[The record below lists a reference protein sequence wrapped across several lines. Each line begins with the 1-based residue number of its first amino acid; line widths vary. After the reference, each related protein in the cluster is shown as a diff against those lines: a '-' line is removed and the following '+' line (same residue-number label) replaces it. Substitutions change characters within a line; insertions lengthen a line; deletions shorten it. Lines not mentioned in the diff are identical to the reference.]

1 MCLLHTDKLNIEK
14 KEIQQPNLI
23 DLAKFL
29 ANNDC
34 TLSNIDVAEL
44 EEAMKRQEIINNHPH
59 KIWQRGDVWLT
70 YITDETR
77 KEKRRQISAKTL
89 ENLENKIY
97 EAYKADTVLTFGKF
111 SEEWK
116 SYYRDTVKETT
127 FSRTMSTYNRF
138 IPKSSLYNKDIRKI
152 KLIDVKKYLQ
162 ETIRKEELYE
172 QAYKNLKSLLNGI
185 FTYAL
190 ESEVIIKNPMDGM
203 KVSTAYIKQPEK
215 KEKTAV
221 VFVNKEKELLRNF
234 IKADRANFKTSVPF
248 AILLAFQLAL
258 RVSELV
264 ALKWTDINKG
274 TIHIQREEIVYDKY
288 DENLNIICKSYH
300 EIKERTK
307 TDDGNRILP
316 LTPEALWILKKVRE
330 WNMAN
335 GIRSEYIFA
344 DKDGKN
350 FNRQRI
356 NTKLYDYC
364 EKVGITKKSSHKVRR
379 TAISN
384 LLDTVEN
391 KKAVQTFAGHKHFE
405 TTINNYYEDT
415 SSDEDFFKGMCACL

>member
-1 MCLLHTDKLNIEK
+1 
-14 KEIQQPNLI
+14 
-23 DLAKFL
+23 
-29 ANNDC
+29 
-34 TLSNIDVAEL
+34 
-44 EEAMKRQEIINNHPH
+44 
-59 KIWQRGDVWLT
+59 
-70 YITDETR
+70 
-77 KEKRRQISAKTL
+77 
-89 ENLENKIY
+89 
-97 EAYKADTVLTFGKF
+97 
-111 SEEWK
+111 
-116 SYYRDTVKETT
+116 
-127 FSRTMSTYNRF
+127 MSTYNRF

-190 ESEVIIKNPMDGM
+190 ECEIIIKNPMDGM

-215 KEKTAV
+215 KEKTEV

-344 DKDGKN
+344 DKDGQN

-364 EKVGITKKSSHKVRR
+364 EKVGITKKSSHKIRR